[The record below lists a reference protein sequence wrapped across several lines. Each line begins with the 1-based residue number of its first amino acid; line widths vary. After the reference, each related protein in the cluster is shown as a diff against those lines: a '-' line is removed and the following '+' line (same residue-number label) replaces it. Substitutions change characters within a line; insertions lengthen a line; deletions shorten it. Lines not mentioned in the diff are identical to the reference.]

1 MNRFNQIGSFLS
13 FLLFVCTQVL
23 DPEHGGLKPFCS
35 VRWSSIETEADSSL
49 VLLTMFQ
56 VYCVLLV
63 MLEYLAPLSFI
74 TLAYIRMAIKLWWSI
89 TPGHADQ
96 SRDDKI
102 LKNKKKVMSM
112 S

>member
-1 MNRFNQIGSFLS
+1 MF
-13 FLLFVCTQVL
+13 CAQVL
-23 DPEHGGLKPFCS
+23 DPDHGGLKPFCS
-35 VRWSSIETEADSSL
+35 VRWSSIETETDSSR

-102 LKNKKKVMSM
+102 LKNKKKVKVPSCL